1 MTLNAEKKHVKQ
13 AGSQRRMLKIIIG
26 CDPDVDGKGYA
37 IYENGALKSLEAFH
51 LIDLFNFIDETSLS
65 SKKPV
70 ELHIED
76 LCANKSSAFG
86 HKSRQPK
93 QVQNKIS
100 ESVGRCKQI
109 QLEVEK
115 IAEHFDIKSVRHKV
129 SSKWKDAAGRK
140 EFERVTGWRGQSNP
154 DTRSAAYFGYLGTL
168 N

>member
-1 MTLNAEKKHVKQ
+1 MIN
-13 AGSQRRMLKIIIG
+13 IIIG

-37 IYENGALKSLEAFH
+37 IYENGVLKSLEAFH

-76 LCANKSSAFG
+76 LCANKSSAFS
-86 HKSRQPK
+86 HRRVDPPVVKYK
-93 QVQNKIS
+93 KS

-115 IAEHFDIKSVRHKV
+115 IAEHFDIKIVRHKV

-140 EFERVTGWRGQSNP
+140 EFERVTGWKGQSNP

-168 N
+168 K

>member
-1 MTLNAEKKHVKQ
+1 M
-13 AGSQRRMLKIIIG
+13 SKIILG
-26 CDPDVDGKGYA
+26 CDPDVDGKGFA
-37 IYENGALKSLEAFH
+37 IYERDKLVNLLKLSNIELLEFFKMQDTVGNIH
-51 LIDLFNFIDETSLS
+51 NI
-65 SKKPV
+65 

-86 HKSRQPK
+86 HKLRQPK

-100 ESVGRCKQI
+100 ELVGRCKQI

-115 IAEHFDIKSVRHKV
+115 IAEHFDIKIVRHKV

-140 EFERVTGWRGQSNP
+140 EFERVTGWKGQSNP

>member
-1 MTLNAEKKHVKQ
+1 MIN
-13 AGSQRRMLKIIIG
+13 IIIG

-37 IYENGALKSLEAFH
+37 IYENGTLKSLEALH

-76 LCANKSSAFG
+76 LCANKSSAFS
-86 HKSRQPK
+86 HRRVDPPVVKYK
-93 QVQNKIS
+93 KS

-115 IAEHFDIKSVRHKV
+115 IATHFDIKIVRHKV

-140 EFERVTGWRGQSNP
+140 EFERVTGWKGQSNP
-154 DTRSAAYFGYLGTL
+154 DTRSAAYMGYLGTL
-168 N
+168 K

>member
-1 MTLNAEKKHVKQ
+1 MI
-13 AGSQRRMLKIIIG
+13 KIIIG

-37 IYENGALKSLEAFH
+37 IYENGTLKSLEAFH

-76 LCANKSSAFG
+76 LCSNKSSQFNWVRLPPSQ
-86 HKSRQPK
+86 KKK
-93 QVQNKIS
+93 QDAINAKIS
-100 ESVGRCKQI
+100 EKVGRCKQA

-115 IAEHFDIKSVRHKV
+115 IAQHFDIKIARHKV

-140 EFERVTGWRGQSNP
+140 EFERVTGWKGQSNP
-154 DTRSAAYFGYLGTL
+154 DTRSAAWFGYLGTL
-168 N
+168 K

>member
-1 MTLNAEKKHVKQ
+1 M
-13 AGSQRRMLKIIIG
+13 SKIILG
-26 CDPDVDGKGYA
+26 CDPDVDGKGFA
-37 IYENGALKSLEAFH
+37 IYERDKLVNLLKLSNIELLEFFKMQDTVGNIH
-51 LIDLFNFIDETSLS
+51 NI
-65 SKKPV
+65 

-115 IAEHFDIKSVRHKV
+115 IAKHFDIKIVRHKV

-140 EFERVTGWRGQSNP
+140 EFERFTGWKGQSNP

>member
-1 MTLNAEKKHVKQ
+1 M
-13 AGSQRRMLKIIIG
+13 SKIILG
-26 CDPDVDGKGYA
+26 CDPDVDGKGFA
-37 IYENGALKSLEAFH
+37 IYERDKLVNLLKLSNIELLEFFKMQDTVGNIH
-51 LIDLFNFIDETSLS
+51 NI
-65 SKKPV
+65 

-86 HKSRQPK
+86 HKSRQTK

-100 ESVGRCKQI
+100 ELVGRCKQI

-115 IAEHFDIKSVRHKV
+115 IATHFDIKIVRHKV

-140 EFERVTGWRGQSNP
+140 EFERFTGWKGQSNP

>member
-1 MTLNAEKKHVKQ
+1 M
-13 AGSQRRMLKIIIG
+13 SKIILG

-37 IYENGALKSLEAFH
+37 IYENGTLKSLEAFH

-76 LCANKSSAFG
+76 LCANKSSAFS
-86 HKSRQPK
+86 HRRVDPPVVKYK
-93 QVQNKIS
+93 KS

-115 IAEHFDIKSVRHKV
+115 IAQHFDIKIVRHKV

-140 EFERVTGWRGQSNP
+140 EFERVTGWKGQSNP

-168 N
+168 K

>member
-1 MTLNAEKKHVKQ
+1 M
-13 AGSQRRMLKIIIG
+13 SKIILG

-37 IYENGALKSLEAFH
+37 IYENGTLKSLEAFH

-76 LCANKSSAFG
+76 LCANKSSAFS
-86 HKSRQPK
+86 HRRVDPPVVKYK
-93 QVQNKIS
+93 KS

-115 IAEHFDIKSVRHKV
+115 IAQHFDIKIVRHKV

-140 EFERVTGWRGQSNP
+140 EFERVTGWKWQSNP

-168 N
+168 K

>member
-1 MTLNAEKKHVKQ
+1 MIN
-13 AGSQRRMLKIIIG
+13 MIIG
-26 CDPDVDGKGYA
+26 CDPDVDGKGFA
-37 IYENGALKSLEAFH
+37 IYTDGRLDALLAMPIIYFYEFCKQLN
-51 LIDLFNFIDETSLS
+51 IDGNSGF
-65 SKKPV
+65 V

-86 HKSRQPK
+86 HKSRQTK

-100 ESVGRCKQI
+100 ELVGRCKQI

-115 IAEHFDIKSVRHKV
+115 IAAHFDIKIVRHKV

-140 EFERVTGWRGQSNP
+140 EFERFTGWKGQSNP